1 MKVPNAAHERG
12 PIARRFF
19 DAHRRVM
26 NDRVRNGRVAQ
37 ASVSS
42 NLSVGTSPLGS
53 RHDRRLR
60 VFRLIL
66 FAHLSSIDL
75 RGLERFAIAYAGR
88 LAGSVPRAVASVTQ
102 REARPLPLA
111 VLSVHA
117 FDNRSKSKHARLIK
131 YRSRLLRG

>member
-1 MKVPNAAHERG
+1 MKVPNAAHERW
-12 PIARRFF
+12 PIARRLF

-26 NDRVRNGRVAQ
+26 NDQVRDGRIAQ
-37 ASVSS
+37 ASVGSD
-42 NLSVGTSPLGS
+42 LSVWAPPLCS

-75 RGLERFAIAYAGR
+75 RGLERFAIAYMGR

-102 REARPLPLA
+102 REARSLPLA
-111 VLSVHA
+111 VLI
-117 FDNRSKSKHARLIK
+117 RTRI
-131 YRSRLLRG
+131 